1 MKFCPICAAV
11 SGTWLVLSAGV
22 AWGFLTPSAWLI
34 PVALLMGGSVI
45 GIANKMENHKKL
57 IIVLGMPIAYLLV
70 TNLTKTIVIAE
81 LIVMMIIA
89 YILFRNNGPDNQR
102 VHEIEEKMKQCC

>member
-1 MKFCPICAAV
+1 MAKKRAKRDAIRGRHRYDRARSANLLIMKFCPICAAV

-70 TNLTKTIVIAE
+70 TN
-81 LIVMMIIA
+81 
-89 YILFRNNGPDNQR
+89 
-102 VHEIEEKMKQCC
+102 